1 MWAALNIETVHSY
14 PFQAKKWCTET
25 PTVDPYC
32 ASTFPN
38 LDSTKLGHFD

>member
-14 PFQAKKWCTET
+14 PFRAKKWCTET
-25 PTVDPYC
+25 PTVDPP